1 MLSSLRTM
9 VGAVMGSLVIMGV
22 ALWFVFTDHAEMPE
36 VLWLGIV
43 LLLGAAAAGL
53 IQSVGFR
60 TPAISP
66 GATSEESARQARS
79 AFQSGTFS
87 RMALAEMP
95 AIASVAVAFVAP
107 EGGFVLFLLG
117 AAIALGL
124 LAAYVLPSDTT
135 IARTQQSLEREGGRA
150 DLHAA
155 LGG

>member
-9 VGAVMGSLVIMGV
+9 VGAVMGSLVIIGV

-36 VLWLGIV
+36 VRWLGVV
-43 LLLGAAAAGL
+43 LLLGAGAAGL

-60 TPAISP
+60 TPAIAP

-95 AIASVAVAFVAP
+95 AIASIAVAFVAP
-107 EGGFVLFLLG
+107 EGGFVLYLLG

>member
-22 ALWFVFTDHAEMPE
+22 ALWFVFTDHADLPE
-36 VLWLGIV
+36 VLWLGVV
-43 LLLGAAAAGL
+43 LLLGAGAAAL

-60 TPAISP
+60 TPAIAP

-79 AFQSGTFS
+79 AFQSGTIT

-95 AIASVAVAFVAP
+95 AIASIAVAFVAP
-107 EGGFVLFLLG
+107 DGGFVLYLLG

-124 LAAYVLPSDTT
+124 LATYVLPSDST

-150 DLHAA
+150 DLNTA